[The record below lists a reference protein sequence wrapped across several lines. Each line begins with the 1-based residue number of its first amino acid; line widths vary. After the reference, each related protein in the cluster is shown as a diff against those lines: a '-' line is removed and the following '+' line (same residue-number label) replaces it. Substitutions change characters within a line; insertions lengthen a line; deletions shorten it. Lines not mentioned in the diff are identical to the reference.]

1 MLNYKVIALLIIA
14 VTANLR
20 NLETVTASPNMHMA
34 DYVKEFSFT
43 GTINATDNTTMFAN
57 ATYTSDDTATLSN
70 ECSEYSGF
78 VAHFGWTNSPN
89 STADMSDVKFCLN
102 VKS

>member
-20 NLETVTASPNMHMA
+20 NLETVTNDTMMVMA

-43 GTINATDNTTMFAN
+43 GTTNPEDNTTMFAN
-57 ATYTSDDTATLSN
+57 ATYSADDTADLSD

-78 VAHFGWTNSPN
+78 VAHFMWTNNPN
-89 STADMSDVKFCLN
+89 NTADMSNVKFCLN
-102 VKS
+102 VKT